1 MTGSTLRRAALG
13 SKPKRIEGLE
23 MRKTAMIAA
32 ISLAA
37 LSLAGCGGGTERTA
51 TNDSVVL
58 TDNSVATTPAPPEA
72 APTTAPAP
80 TASPSD
86 TGTGIPAA
94 LQGRWGLVPA
104 DCTSTRGDNKGLLTI
119 TADTLRFYESVGTL
133 GKVAERDASR
143 IVADFAMTGEG
154 QSWTRRMVLDAEDNG
169 KSLVRREQGADA
181 MLGLL
186 RYQRCA

>member
-1 MTGSTLRRAALG
+1 
-13 SKPKRIEGLE
+13 

-37 LSLAGCGGGTERTA
+37 LSLAGCGGGEKAA

-58 TDNSVATTPAPPEA
+58 ADNSVATTPAPPEA
-72 APTTAPAP
+72 APTTAATPGSAP
-80 TASPSD
+80 SPD
-86 TGTGIPAA
+86 TGTGTGIPVA
-94 LQGRWGLVPA
+94 LHGRWGLVPA

-119 TADTLRFYESVGTL
+119 NADTLRFYESVGTL
-133 GKVAERDASR
+133 DKVVERDASR

-154 QSWTRRMVLDAEDNG
+154 QSWTRRMMLDAEDDG
-169 KSLVRREQGADA
+169 KTLIRREQGADA

>member
-1 MTGSTLRRAALG
+1 
-13 SKPKRIEGLE
+13 
-23 MRKTAMIAA
+23 MRKIAMIAA
-32 ISLAA
+32 SLTA
-37 LSLAGCGGGTERTA
+37 LSLAGCGGGTEKAA

-58 TDNSVATTPAPPEA
+58 TDNNVATMPAPPEA
-72 APTTAPAP
+72 APTTAVTPSPA
-80 TASPSD
+80 ASPD
-86 TGTGIPAA
+86 TGTGIPVA
-94 LQGRWGLVPA
+94 LHGRWGLVPA

-133 GKVAERDASR
+133 DKIVERDTSR

-154 QSWTRRMVLDAEDNG
+154 QSWTRRMVLEAEDGG
-169 KSLVRREQGADA
+169 KALVRREQGADA